1 MTVEKPNLIYT
12 EIVINA
18 PISRVTKEFYDFD
31 SYPLWNPYITSISTE
46 NSHLSLLKQRKKT
59 IATVSRSSDTE
70 FGWVESWMKSIV
82 QLHHNFYFEKID
94 EHSTKFIQEEYFT
107 GIGRGVFSR
116 ISSYKITNG
125 FIAMN
130 EALKARCE
138 STCESGIYKL
148 PFNEEL

>member
-31 SYPLWNPYITSISTE
+31 SYPLWNPYITFISTE
-46 NSHLSLLKQRKKT
+46 NSQLALVKLKKKSLV
-59 IATVSRSSDTE
+59 TVSRNSDTE
-70 FGWVESWMKSIV
+70 FGWIETKSLV

-107 GIGRGVFSR
+107 GVCRRVFSR
-116 ISSYKITNG
+116 ISSLKITNG

-138 STCESGIYKL
+138 STITSVG
-148 PFNEEL
+148 N